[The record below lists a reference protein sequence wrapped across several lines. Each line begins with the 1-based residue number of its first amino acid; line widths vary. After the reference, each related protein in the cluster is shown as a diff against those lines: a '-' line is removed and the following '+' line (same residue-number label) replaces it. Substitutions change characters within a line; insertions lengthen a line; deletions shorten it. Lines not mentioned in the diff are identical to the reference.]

1 MGFWAIPSASIPE
14 RGHHGHHSSVLAKE
28 VSSPR
33 QGPWAERL
41 GLFWKNW
48 LNPQKQQYRVRAGRR
63 YQWTKDSCSMYY
75 TSTITRIQS
84 TTSRDIAPQWK
95 WSFFVELSPNK
106 LFVTPAEPNRVPYR
120 HTKWLHRQKPQVELY
135 IFYQWNRPFW
145 WTPDTAGVKMHL
157 YCIYN
162 FFFFCIKNHVTKY
175 KNKL

>member
-1 MGFWAIPSASIPE
+1 MFGPSWESSVEGFSEYNLSFFTHDPLVTHPCLRSFVEIGTGLQHLGGILGGFWAIPSASIPE
-14 RGHHGHHSSVLAKE
+14 RGHHGHHSSVLEEE

-84 TTSRDIAPQWK
+84 TTSRDIAPQ
-95 WSFFVELSPNK
+95 
-106 LFVTPAEPNRVPYR
+106 
-120 HTKWLHRQKPQVELY
+120 
-135 IFYQWNRPFW
+135 
-145 WTPDTAGVKMHL
+145 
-157 YCIYN
+157 
-162 FFFFCIKNHVTKY
+162 
-175 KNKL
+175 